1 MLLPIGRFANSESR
15 LVALFFGYV
24 VGRQRAADG
33 LVHHRQAV
41 IREGLIVHLASLRKK
56 AVADVHSD
64 GFSYS
69 HNNDRQQV
77 TRTMRRDD

>member
-41 IREGLIVHLASLRKK
+41 ICAWSLHPMKK
-56 AVADVHSD
+56 PPL
-64 GFSYS
+64 G
-69 HNNDRQQV
+69 
-77 TRTMRRDD
+77 